1 MIVALFFYLLSLVC
15 WIGAIVFFSFF
26 TAPVIFTRLPVAEAG
41 KVVGAIFPLYY
52 ALGYVAGT
60 LSIALASYFASV
72 RSARTW
78 WVGSAVLLGIS
89 LALTL
94 YAGMVVRPKVQLV
107 RSVVEE
113 TNPDPAT
120 KARFDSLHR
129 LSVQLNGAVLLLNLL
144 ALASTA
150 AALSSDG
157 QT

>member
-52 ALGYVAGT
+52 ALGYVAGP
-60 LSIALASYFASV
+60 LSIALASYFAAV
-72 RSARTW
+72 RTARAW

-89 LALTL
+89 LVLTL

-120 KARFDSLHR
+120 KAQFDSLHR
-129 LSVQLNGAVLLLNLL
+129 LSVQLNGAVLVLNLL
-144 ALASTA
+144 ALASSA
-150 AALSSDG
+150 AALSSNA